1 MLAQWGFFQKIW
13 LSHTTIYGPVT
24 PCLVSGKTNEP
35 IPRKLTGKQMDG
47 WKDGQTLFY
56 RTLLAMTGSQKSKK
70 KKVNNNSTQ
79 FNPNSTFWKTKQI
92 QWKDTSIFI
101 YLLNHDHH
109 CYMQKLEVSDIL
121 LKTCFEMDGL
131 WFTKHRFL

>member
-1 MLAQWGFFQKIW
+1 MGHFLPFLVMLAQWGFFQKIW

-56 RTLLAMTGSQKSKK
+56 RTLLAMTGSPKSTKK
-70 KKVNNNSTQ
+70 KSITTQ
-79 FNPNSTFWKTKQI
+79 LS
-92 QWKDTSIFI
+92 SIPTQLFERQNRYSEKI
-101 YLLNHDHH
+101 HPYLYTYLI
-109 CYMQKLEVSDIL
+109 MTITV
-121 LKTCFEMDGL
+121 TC
-131 WFTKHRFL
+131 KN